1 MGTICE
7 NHNLSKDEKNVLQKG
22 LSFVPTFNNKFS
34 SLQHNTDRLIRGLNI
49 DHHFKDKP
57 QTSTSKK
64 TTNNTWYPPAHNNAE
79 LSSLTQTIED
89 WSIDIYNKSLTMP
102 KDTDSK
108 QITAITW
115 AEEQQ

>member
-89 WSIDIYNKSLTMP
+89 WSIDIYNIK
-102 KDTDSK
+102 
-108 QITAITW
+108 A
-115 AEEQQ
+115 